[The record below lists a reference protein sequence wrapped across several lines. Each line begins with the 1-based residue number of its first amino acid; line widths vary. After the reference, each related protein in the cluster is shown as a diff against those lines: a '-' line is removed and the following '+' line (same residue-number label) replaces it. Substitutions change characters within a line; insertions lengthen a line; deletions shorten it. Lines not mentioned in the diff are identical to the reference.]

1 MSPEMWLLRHIVLTA
16 IVLGILG
23 GGVIATVILTW

>member
-23 GGVIATVILTW
+23 GVIVTVILTW